1 MFPPARIRGSS
12 LRVVRWDMHAVTQV
26 SHEHHALLHDYV
38 ERLYALANG
47 LCPDCL
53 DTPGALAEMDEL
65 QELEQGLRQN
75 LMPHMEAVEAA
86 VYPTLERIMDDR
98 QVSAPMRHEH
108 DDIRQLFGRFSEIIS
123 RRGETFDRY
132 SVLALRRAM
141 LKLHVLLKTHIDE
154 EELYLPILEDRLTPE
169 GEAALGRALD
179 HLAAARL

>member
-1 MFPPARIRGSS
+1 
-12 LRVVRWDMHAVTQV
+12 MHAVTAI
-26 SHEHHALLHDYV
+26 SHEHHALLRDYV
-38 ERLYALANG
+38 ERLYILANS

-53 DTPGALAEMDEL
+53 DTPGAVAEMDQL
-65 QELEQGLRQN
+65 RELEQGLRRN
-75 LMPHMEAVEAA
+75 LMPHMEAVETA

-98 QVSAPMRHEH
+98 HTSAPMRHEH
-108 DDIRQLFGRFSEIIS
+108 DDIRYLFGRFAEII
-123 RRGETFDRY
+123 GHPDEQFDRY

-154 EELYLPILEDRLTPE
+154 EELYLPILEERLTPE